1 MIDTSRFKPG
11 TVYVIYIVTT
21 PEKLWAALTQG
32 EFTTQYFFGR
42 RIESDWKVGSPV
54 TYYMPDGSRALYG
67 KVIECDRPRRLSLTW
82 NVEWR
87 DEYAKIFD
95 RPIEE
100 LRKLPECIVSFQIDP
115 LGDAVRLTMT
125 EYHQG
130 FIDEEILNKGGRS
143 GWPVILSSLKSLLET
158 GHSLPPFNATK

>member
-1 MIDTSRFKPG
+1 MIDTSRCKPG
-11 TVYVIYIVTT
+11 TVCVIYIVTA
-21 PEKLWAALTQG
+21 PEKLCAALAQG

-95 RPIEE
+95 RPIEK
-100 LRKLPECIVSFQIDP
+100 LPKLPECIVSFPIYT
-115 LGDAVRLTMT
+115 LGDARPLTIT
-125 EYHQG
+125 
-130 FIDEEILNKGGRS
+130 
-143 GWPVILSSLKSLLET
+143 V
-158 GHSLPPFNATK
+158 